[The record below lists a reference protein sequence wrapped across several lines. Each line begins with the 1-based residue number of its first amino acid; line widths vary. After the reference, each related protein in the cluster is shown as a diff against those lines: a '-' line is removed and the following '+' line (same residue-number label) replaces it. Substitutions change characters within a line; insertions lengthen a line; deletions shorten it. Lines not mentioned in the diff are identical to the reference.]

1 MYDRQ
6 GKNLSILWKGYEAKL
21 MSNIQYYET
30 LYNFFKL
37 FYFFSVYFNV
47 YMSVYDF
54 LCVFALCKSE
64 LEGPS
69 CTEGF
74 V

>member
-1 MYDRQ
+1 MKRLRQ
-6 GKNLSILWKGYEAKL
+6 NLHMNLL
-21 MSNIQYYET
+21 MSNIYSIT
-30 LYNFFKL
+30 RHTILYNV
-37 FYFFSVYFNV
+37 YSVHFDV
-47 YMSVYDF
+47 YVSVYDF
-54 LCVFALCKSE
+54 FFCAFAVCKSE